1 MALRQNILL
10 SNSNKSLL
18 YDPNNDIQLNF
29 PSNLFFKAPSYVE
42 LASFDLQCEI
52 ALFGNTNNTIE
63 IIYIDDFGVDQKVRV
78 LVEYSTTIKTDYD
91 LAQAIQSSLNN
102 TPYPGITD
110 LVFEVAEAT
119 ISSTITNPIIET
131 DISTTSYTIKASKA
145 VTISFEHK
153 DSIGMLIGFGSA
165 VYKDVTLI
173 SGTSTQSISIYNN
186 IYSCNY
192 STDTQDYPNYL
203 DINCKMC
210 MYDSQGQY
218 IPNSVDITDATIAIN
233 AGGSEVLY
241 ENIGTLLMTIEDAM
255 NSYSGNYTPAADFDV
270 IYDYTTGKITIT
282 NKTGARFGIGFD
294 IMKETG
300 MQTSGSLHKVLGFE
314 SKIYT
319 NSTSFTSPN
328 VSASYNRVFSEDYVL
343 ICSDLANNSNDMS
356 IIGIGSDNNIK
367 QNNILFAIPLSKV
380 RNFEPNES
388 ALYRVNIANSP
399 FAIGYKNRVFNEQNP
414 NMVSFYLRTLSGR
427 HISSTCQWSALMS
440 FIF

>member
-42 LASFDLQCEI
+42 LASFDLQCEVT
-52 ALFGNTNNTIE
+52 LFGNTNNTIE
-63 IIYIDDFGVDQKVRV
+63 IIYNDDTGVERTVKVI
-78 LVEYSTTIKTDYD
+78 VEYSSSIKTDYD
-91 LAQAIQSSLNN
+91 LAQAIQDSLNSA
-102 TPYPGITD
+102 TYTGITD

-119 ISSTITNPIIET
+119 ISSTITNPIVET
-131 DISTTSYTIKASKA
+131 DISTTSYTIKASKM

-165 VYKDVTLI
+165 VYRDVTLI
-173 SGTSTQSISIYNN
+173 SGTSTQSISMYNN
-186 IYSCNY
+186 IYSSNH
-192 STDTQDYPNYL
+192 STVSQEYPNYL
-203 DINCKMC
+203 DVNCKMC

-218 IPNSVDITDATIAIN
+218 IPNATDPLDATIAIN
-233 AGGSEVLY
+233 AGGAEVLY

-255 NSYSGNYTPAADFDV
+255 NVYANSYTPSADFDV
-270 IYDYTTGKITIT
+270 VYDYTTSKITIT

-294 IMKETG
+294 IAKETG

-319 NSTSFTSPN
+319 NNTSFTSPN
-328 VSASYNRVFSEDYVL
+328 VSASYNNVFSEDYIL

-356 IIGIGSDNNIK
+356 IIGIGSNNNIK
-367 QNNILFAIPLSKV
+367 TNNIMFAIPISKV

-388 ALYRVNIANSP
+388 GLYRINIANSP
-399 FAIGYKNRVFNEQNP
+399 FAIGYKNRVFSDQNP

-427 HISSTCQWSALMS
+427 HITSTCQWSALMS